1 MGRGTTRRVLGA
13 ALAGLLA
20 VLLALLLAEAL
31 MRVAVGVLPAPVRQV
46 VDVDAQRLGVAH
58 PYIGHLGTPAA
69 TFVIEGRDFRAVHRT
84 DPHGFRNAWPW
95 PRPADVVVLG
105 DSVTFGYGV
114 EDGEAW
120 PAGLARRLGARL
132 VNLGLPGSGTEQQVR
147 IYETFGA
154 PLAPRLVLVGFFAR
168 NDFWDT
174 GLFDRWLRTGVG
186 GNYLAWRDTG
196 RPSRPDAASS
206 PVRRVVRA
214 SYLYHAARY
223 VWSAGRRHLSRQAVY
238 AFADG
243 ARVQLLPDD
252 FAEKTRG
259 AHPGARE
266 LALVVGALERL
277 RGLTAPRGVRLVVAF
292 LPSKEEVYLPLLGA
306 PVEDPT
312 RALRQALAAAG
323 VEFVDLTPTFRAE
336 AAGRQLFFEEDGHPN
351 AAGQALIADGVF
363 RYLSAR
369 GPVAARRD
377 GDAR

>member
-1 MGRGTTRRVLGA
+1 MRGPTGRVLGA
-13 ALAGLLA
+13 ALGGVLAG
-20 VLLALLLAEAL
+20 LLALLLAEAL
-31 MRVAVGVLPAPVRQV
+31 LRAAVGVLPAPVRQV
-46 VDVDAQRLGVAH
+46 VDVRVQRLGVAH

-69 TFVIEGRDFRAVHRT
+69 TFVVEGRDFRAVHRT

-95 PRPADVVVLG
+95 PRSADVVVLG
-105 DSVTFGYGV
+105 DSVTFGHGV

-120 PAGLARRLGARL
+120 PAVLARRLGARL
-132 VNLGLPGSGTEQQVR
+132 VNLGLTGSGTEQHVR

-174 GLFDRWLRTGVG
+174 GLFDRWLGTGVG

-196 RPSRPDAASS
+196 RPSRPDGGGS
-206 PVRRVVRA
+206 PVRGLVRA

-223 VWSAGRRHLSRQAVY
+223 VWSAGRRRVSRQEVY
-238 AFADG
+238 TFADG
-243 ARVQLLPDD
+243 TRVRLLPDD

-259 AHPGARE
+259 AHPGERE

-312 RALRQALAAAG
+312 RPLRQALAAVG
-323 VEFVDLTPTFRAE
+323 IESVDLAPTFRAE
-336 AAGRQLFFEEDGHPN
+336 AARRRLFFEEDGHPN
-351 AAGQALIADGVF
+351 AAGQALIAEGVL
-363 RYLSAR
+363 RELHAR
-369 GPVAARRD
+369 GLVASLRGGVPRR
-377 GDAR
+377 